1 MKTGLKNEDKA
12 FAQENIQDTSNFVK
26 PDNLNHGVSR
36 VIKVNMGLT
45 EEGKK
50 EVQEDDKALNG
61 FCLYAVEN
69 YGTKGDG
76 STKDQKYWKGM
87 KGATTTGVKGGSAK
101 LNYGGKELGSLKVA
115 YE

>member
-1 MKTGLKNEDKA
+1 M
-12 FAQENIQDTSNFVK
+12 SNFVE
-26 PDNLNHGVSR
+26 PDSLNHGVSR
-36 VIKVNMGLT
+36 VIIVSVSFI

-50 EVQEDDKALNG
+50 ELRKDDEALNG

-76 STKDQKYWKGM
+76 CTEDQKYCKGM
-87 KGATTTGVKGGSAK
+87 NGATTTGVKGGNAK
-101 LNYGGKELGSLKVA
+101 LELGHEGKELGSLKVT